1 MHDQWGNSW
10 PQLPLQ
16 QLLPWHLGDLA
27 QVVCIVPVLS
37 PYWKLWQR
45 IELLVVS
52 RFHHVLAADRTSSE
66 RRFSK
71 AQHWHRR
78 IPWALERT
86 LQLQWLLLSSCTD
99 LHHSPS
105 GLLSKFCS
113 SAIAR
118 SCAISSSEHG
128 ATQCPVGLY
137 TLVKLW
143 KISVC
148 FMLFYH
154 ILSHPMVL
162 WNTMIIWRHE
172 MKQLSWYSADLSE
185 FFLRNW
191 HISLNWQRPSIC
203 CHSKWTCLDI
213 WKCSDIGKV
222 TGSNKKINGFT
233 SHPSLRQKS
242 TVYRYRI
249 CAL

>member
-1 MHDQWGNSW
+1 MS
-10 PQLPLQ
+10 
-16 QLLPWHLGDLA
+16 LLG
-27 QVVCIVPVLS
+27 
-37 PYWKLWQR
+37 
-45 IELLVVS
+45 
-52 RFHHVLAADRTSSE
+52 ADRTSSE

-118 SCAISSSEHG
+118 SCAISRSEHG
-128 ATQCPVGLY
+128 ATQRPVGLY

-148 FMLFYH
+148 FMLFYR
-154 ILSHPMVL
+154 IQ
-162 WNTMIIWRHE
+162 WNTMIIWRPWNE
-172 MKQLSWYSADLSE
+172 AIELVLSGSQRK
-185 FFLRNW
+185 FLRNW
-191 HISLNWQRPSIC
+191 HISLNWQRPIC

-213 WKCSDIGKV
+213 WTCSDIGKV
-222 TGSNKKINGFT
+222 TGSNKKIIGFT
-233 SHPSLRQKS
+233 SHPPLRQKS
-242 TVYRYRI
+242 TVYR
-249 CAL
+249 

>member
-16 QLLPWHLGDLA
+16 QLLPWHLGDLV

-45 IELLVVS
+45 IELLVVR
-52 RFHHVLAADRTSSE
+52 RFHHVLARGRQNIIRTQVFESPALA
-66 RRFSK
+66 SK
-71 AQHWHRR
+71 NTLSAWENTSVAVTPAFFLHWSTSF
-78 IPWALERT
+78 AF
-86 LQLQWLLLSSCTD
+86 
-99 LHHSPS
+99 

-118 SCAISSSEHG
+118 SCAISRSEHG
-128 ATQCPVGLY
+128 ATQRPVGLY

-148 FMLFYH
+148 FMLFYR
-154 ILSHPMVL
+154 IQ
-162 WNTMIIWRHE
+162 WNTMIIWRPWNE
-172 MKQLSWYSADLSE
+172 AIELVLSGSQRK
-185 FFLRNW
+185 FLRNW
-191 HISLNWQRPSIC
+191 HISLNWQRPIC

-213 WKCSDIGKV
+213 WTCSDIGKV
-222 TGSNKKINGFT
+222 TGSNKKIIGFT
-233 SHPSLRQKS
+233 SHPPLRQKS
-242 TVYRYRI
+242 TVYR
-249 CAL
+249 